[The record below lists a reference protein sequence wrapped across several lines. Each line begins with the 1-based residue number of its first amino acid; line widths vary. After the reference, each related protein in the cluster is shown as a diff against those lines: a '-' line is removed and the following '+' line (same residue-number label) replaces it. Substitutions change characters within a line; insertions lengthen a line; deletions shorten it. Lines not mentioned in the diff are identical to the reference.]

1 MHELDDL
8 IHQHKRVIMSYQA
21 GVPTLLAFGL
31 VIHRGGGE
39 YLVQMNK
46 QHGTLF
52 KYSRTKHISYCCTAR
67 LPLKWQWSRLRRQ
80 WWEKC
85 KYSTK
90 KRLQTQRIIFIMSVI
105 FAAVI
110 TTAKKIPTSRKIPS
124 YWNNITKLE
133 LPILQLLPIPDFGNF
148 NSIVYQLI
156 NN

>member
-1 MHELDDL
+1 MHELDYVRPAQKGYYGL
-8 IHQHKRVIMSYQA
+8 SSRSSYTA
-21 GVPTLLAFGL
+21 GVRTCYPQ
-31 VIHRGGGE
+31 RGGE

-52 KYSRTKHISYCCTAR
+52 KYSRTKHIFYCCTAR

-80 WWEKC
+80 WWQKC

-133 LPILQLLPIPDFGNF
+133 LPILQLLPVPDPGNF
-148 NSIVYQLI
+148 NLIVYQLI
-156 NN
+156 